1 MRVADIVSAIDR
13 LAPFGLAED
22 WDNVGLLVGGEGA
35 PVTRV
40 LVALDARP
48 AVVEEAAARGCD
60 LLLTHHPLVFPSLR
74 RVTTAGAV
82 GRTIMA
88 AVKADVAVVAAHT
101 NLDAAPDGL
110 NDHLAAAIGLEQRRP
125 LAPHPEMPETGLGR
139 VGEMTPVTVAA
150 VASRVA
156 SALGLPAVRFT
167 GDPGRPV
174 RVAACCTGSG
184 AGLMEVARA
193 AGADVFVTGDLK
205 YHDADRA
212 DGLALVAAPH
222 AATEDWALRRWYPA
236 LADVLRPV
244 GVECVYSDIVTDPWT
259 PTGL

>member
-13 LAPFGLAED
+13 LAPFGLAEG
-22 WDNVGLLVGGEGA
+22 WDNVGLLVGSEAA

-40 LVALDARP
+40 LVALDARL
-48 AVVEEAAARGCD
+48 AVIEEAVARGCD
-60 LLLTHHPLVFPSLR
+60 MVVTHHPLVFPSIS
-74 RVTTAGAV
+74 RVTVAGAV

-110 NDHLAAAIGLEQRRP
+110 NDHLATAIGLDQWRP
-125 LAPHPEMPETGLGR
+125 LQPHPELPETGLGR

-156 SALGLPAVRFT
+156 GALGLTAVQFT

-184 AGLMEVARA
+184 AGLMDVARA

-212 DGLALVAAPH
+212 DELALVAAPH
-222 AATEDWALRRWYPA
+222 AITEDWALRRWFPS
-236 LADVLRPV
+236 LAGVLRPL
-244 GVECVYSDIVTDPWT
+244 GVDCLYSDLVTDPWT
-259 PTGL
+259 PACP